1 MHVNCWSKNC
11 TPFQGTWV
19 NQPPLFFSGVRIT
32 RTLVLCV
39 CFVDRFLYFWYF
51 SFDHC
56 VVYPSSIFQ
65 FALPIWYLQ
74 TLHEKNMTETCSKN
88 YEPIQYIDVTFL
100 ISILLSWLTNGFSTS
115 VRLGGPLVEQ
125 DMVTLSV
132 HLTLIDA
139 FPVSKSLDFCVVL
152 CRSLCLFLPM
162 MFSNFSLIS
171 MFSDV
176 KAIGTQISHK
186 YNFLAIY
193 TKLSKHFSLQ
203 F

>member
-1 MHVNCWSKNC
+1 
-11 TPFQGTWV
+11 
-19 NQPPLFFSGVRIT
+19 
-32 RTLVLCV
+32 
-39 CFVDRFLYFWYF
+39 
-51 SFDHC
+51 
-56 VVYPSSIFQ
+56 
-65 FALPIWYLQ
+65 
-74 TLHEKNMTETCSKN
+74 
-88 YEPIQYIDVTFL
+88 
-100 ISILLSWLTNGFSTS
+100 
-115 VRLGGPLVEQ
+115 
-125 DMVTLSV
+125 
-132 HLTLIDA
+132 
-139 FPVSKSLDFCVVL
+139 VSKSLDFCVVL